1 MKTRRF
7 FVPTIFS
14 IALVGLIAAH
24 LYFNDSP
31 WSVIRLLGKIASV
44 CAAIIAPV
52 FTPALYSW
60 IDEIAVP
67 MSMIGLAL
75 LLLLLSIAR
84 AKKAMSRVTPQLGVE
99 APLSLSNAYTDEKPL
114 APEMESRFS
123 TPSHLRQRGLLGKLT
138 VSFVTVGGLF
148 GAAVCII
155 VYVYIARVIETEIK
169 DRANITLLAITELAA
184 RQSASRSDRELS
196 SEVAKYASANG
207 VAYIY
212 VEDADGKIV
221 AHEPNEL
228 PIYLNRDFPRSAERA
243 LLGTDIDYRGVPVYE
258 IAKRVGDGKRGFVHL
273 GLLRGVI
280 AGESR
285 GALAP
290 IMAAIVVLLVGMMG
304 AFVYV
309 ARALNRPFL
318 ELVEQADR
326 ISKGEFMVPLEL
338 KRTDEIGE
346 IARSLERM
354 RSSLHAAV
362 TRLEAD
368 QLNNSSN

>member
-1 MKTRRF
+1 M
-7 FVPTIFS
+7 
-14 IALVGLIAAH
+14 
-24 LYFNDSP
+24 
-31 WSVIRLLGKIASV
+31 LGKIASV

-258 IAKRVGDGKRGFVHL
+258 IAKRVGDGKGGFVHL

-285 GALAP
+285 GVLAP
-290 IMAAIVVLLVGMMG
+290 IMTAIVVLLVGMMG
-304 AFVYV
+304 AFVCV
-309 ARALNRPFL
+309 ARSLNRPFL